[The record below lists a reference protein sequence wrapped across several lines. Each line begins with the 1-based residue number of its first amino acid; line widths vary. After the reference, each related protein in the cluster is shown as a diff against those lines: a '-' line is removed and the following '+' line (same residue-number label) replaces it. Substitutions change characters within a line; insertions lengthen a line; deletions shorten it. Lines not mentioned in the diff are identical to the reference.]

1 MNPAAGG
8 RRNGYIAKAT
18 NDLFIGGAAL
28 QQPRHRAKA
37 GRDGVPLPSASRQ
50 GHNPGTVG
58 RVAPRPPPTRGA
70 AETHPTPAVR
80 YATAYSSFTRKPEIF
95 IAEAKYDCAS
105 RGQSTRRTFIF
116 MFYFGLFPVPPE
128 DRILRVRRSS
138 FAAGA
143 LSRQ

>member
-8 RRNGYIAKAT
+8 RRSGYIAKAT

-37 GRDGVPLPSASRQ
+37 GGDGVLSPSANRQ

-80 YATAYSSFTRKPEIF
+80 YATAYSSFLENRKF
-95 IAEAKYDCAS
+95 SRSKAKYDCAS
-105 RGQSTRRTFIF
+105 RGQSTRRTFKF

-143 LSRQ
+143 LSQQ